1 MTRRTGNFWRFLVV
15 SATLFL
21 GAALTAG
28 PASAAFGIAS
38 FDGEVSNADGTA
50 ATQAGSHPYEA
61 STTIRFNTHPDPEL
75 FGFPVPDASERS
87 VKVSLPPGLVG
98 NPTATPTTCTEEQLA
113 AQEKPPL
120 CPATSQVGVATLWG
134 PLSFAGE
141 ERPIY
146 NMATPDSV
154 PALFGFNYLGVPVHL
169 TGAVRTGGDYGTD
182 VISANVPEAI
192 PIIEAKIALWGVPAD
207 PGHDEERA
215 ACLTDEVP
223 GTTCPSDAPRVPFIS
238 NPTSCT
244 APGVGLETKLEI
256 TPWVDPTDVQRS
268 SFFSHLSPPDQA
280 TQQGPTGCDLVPFS
294 PKLSVTPTSP
304 LVAGAPSGFAFDLHV
319 PQPQNPDGLTQANL
333 RRAVVQLPVGMT
345 VNAAS
350 ADGLTGCSEA
360 QVALDDGGDPTCP
373 LSSKIGDVEIRSP
386 LLRNPMEGSVYLAQ
400 QGTNPFRSL
409 LALYLVAQGQG
420 TTIKLAGKVEPDP
433 QSGQLTTTFDDDP
446 QLPFE
451 DLKLTFK
458 DGPRAPLVSPPT
470 CGAHTTT
477 YELTSWSGKLIAG
490 SDSFSVDQNCGA
502 SSQFTP
508 SLEAGTANPT
518 GGSYSPFT
526 LRITRPDGEQ
536 NVASL
541 EAKPPK
547 GLLAKLA
554 GVPLCGDAQAAV
566 GDCPSDSQ
574 VGKVTV
580 GTGSGSSPLY
590 VPESGKAPTAVYLA
604 GPYKG
609 APYSL
614 VVKVPAQAGPFDL
627 GTVAVR
633 NALFVDPVTTQVTAK
648 SDPLPQILQGIPITY
663 RDVRVEVTRSEF
675 IVNPTNCDPMSL
687 DSTITGAGGATA
699 MPSARFQAASCA
711 SLGFAP
717 KLAMSVRGKTR
728 RAAHPAFKA
737 VLTPPPG
744 QANIARAAVSLPPT
758 EFLENAHIRTVCTR
772 VQYAAGPGG
781 GAECPKGSIYGRAK
795 AWTPLLDRPLE
806 GPVFLRSSDHKLPD
820 LVASLSGQIHIDL
833 DGRIDSPHKRI
844 RNTFEMVPDAPVS
857 RFVLEMQGG
866 RKGLLV
872 NNTQLC
878 KAKPKGTAVFTG
890 QNGKQVTLHPAM
902 KAECGGKKGGKRK
915 KKH

>member
-1 MTRRTGNFWRFLVV
+1 
-15 SATLFL
+15 
-21 GAALTAG
+21 
-28 PASAAFGIAS
+28 
-38 FDGEVSNADGTA
+38 
-50 ATQAGSHPYEA
+50 
-61 STTIRFNTHPDPEL
+61 
-75 FGFPVPDASERS
+75 
-87 VKVSLPPGLVG
+87 
-98 NPTATPTTCTEEQLA
+98 
-113 AQEKPPL
+113 
-120 CPATSQVGVATLWG
+120 
-134 PLSFAGE
+134 
-141 ERPIY
+141 
-146 NMATPDSV
+146 
-154 PALFGFNYLGVPVHL
+154 
-169 TGAVRTGGDYGTD
+169 
-182 VISANVPEAI
+182 
-192 PIIEAKIALWGVPAD
+192 
-207 PGHDEERA
+207 
-215 ACLTDEVP
+215 
-223 GTTCPSDAPRVPFIS
+223 
-238 NPTSCT
+238 
-244 APGVGLETKLEI
+244 
-256 TPWVDPTDVQRS
+256 
-268 SFFSHLSPPDQA
+268 
-280 TQQGPTGCDLVPFS
+280 
-294 PKLSVTPTSP
+294 
-304 LVAGAPSGFAFDLHV
+304 
-319 PQPQNPDGLTQANL
+319 
-333 RRAVVQLPVGMT
+333 
-345 VNAAS
+345 
-350 ADGLTGCSEA
+350 
-360 QVALDDGGDPTCP
+360 
-373 LSSKIGDVEIRSP
+373 
-386 LLRNPMEGSVYLAQ
+386 
-400 QGTNPFRSL
+400 
-409 LALYLVAQGQG
+409 
-420 TTIKLAGKVEPDP
+420 
-433 QSGQLTTTFDDDP
+433 
-446 QLPFE
+446 
-451 DLKLTFK
+451 
-458 DGPRAPLVSPPT
+458 
-470 CGAHTTT
+470 
-477 YELTSWSGKLIAG
+477 
-490 SDSFSVDQNCGA
+490 
-502 SSQFTP
+502 
-508 SLEAGTANPT
+508 
-518 GGSYSPFT
+518 
-526 LRITRPDGEQ
+526 
-536 NVASL
+536 
-541 EAKPPK
+541 
-547 GLLAKLA
+547 
-554 GVPLCGDAQAAV
+554 
-566 GDCPSDSQ
+566 
-574 VGKVTV
+574 
-580 GTGSGSSPLY
+580 
-590 VPESGKAPTAVYLA
+590 
-604 GPYKG
+604 
-609 APYSL
+609 